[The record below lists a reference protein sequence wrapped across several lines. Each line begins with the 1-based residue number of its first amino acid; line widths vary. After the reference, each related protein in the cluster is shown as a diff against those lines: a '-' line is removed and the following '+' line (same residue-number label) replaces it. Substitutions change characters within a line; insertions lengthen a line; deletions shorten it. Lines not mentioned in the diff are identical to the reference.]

1 MVDTERRRAERVAH
15 AFVVRYK
22 FVWAGEAVWS
32 VSTLRN
38 FSRVGAR
45 FLSERLFGEGD
56 ELVLQVLLPT
66 AKEPVWVRA
75 RVIWIKPAQWG
86 TFDLGVAFEP
96 TETAARKAITDAADF
111 FTRKKL

>member
-1 MVDTERRRAERVAH
+1 MAERERRLAERVAH

-22 FVWAGEAVWS
+22 FIWAGEAMWS

-56 ELVLQVLLPT
+56 KLVLQLLLPT
-66 AKEPVWVRA
+66 FKEPVWVRA
-75 RVIWIKPAQWG
+75 RVIWTKPAQWG
-86 TFDLGVAFEP
+86 TFGLGVAFEP
-96 TETAARKAITDAADF
+96 TEAAARKAITDAADF
-111 FTRKKL
+111 FLRKKL